1 MSKKKDKSNKN
12 NKQPQKP
19 QADFRLLYYGMG
31 FLVLGLGMQFF
42 GYGESKTGNYIRMIF
57 LWIAVV
63 LNIMHILR
71 YRASRKK

>member
-1 MSKKKDKSNKN
+1 MGNKKDKGNKN
-12 NKQPQKP
+12 KKQAQKP
-19 QADFRLLYYGMG
+19 QADFRLLYYGIG

-42 GYGESKTGNYIRMIF
+42 GYDTSKTGNYLRMIF